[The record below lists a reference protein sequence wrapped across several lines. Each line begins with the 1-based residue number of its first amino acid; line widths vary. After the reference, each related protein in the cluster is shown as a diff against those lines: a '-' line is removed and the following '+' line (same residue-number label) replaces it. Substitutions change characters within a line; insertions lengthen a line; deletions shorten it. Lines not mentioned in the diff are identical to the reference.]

1 MATERTGQGAP
12 EPDGADAER
21 GRQPRIPRPPTREE
35 LDEISREQALITDEW
50 GDERPP
56 ETSPEKPA
64 TG

>member
-1 MATERTGQGAP
+1 MAAERTGQGAP
-12 EPDGADAER
+12 EPDGADAEA

-56 ETSPEKPA
+56 EVSPEKP